1 MSKLSIDN
9 KNKTALEDNMA
20 WINDDNMLIKDFEF
34 EDFKGAISFVTKIAD
49 IAEKMNHHPNILI
62 HDYKHVR
69 VTLATH
75 SEGKVTSKDIELS
88 RQIDGITA

>member
-1 MSKLSIDN
+1 MSKFSIYN
-9 KNKTALEDNMA
+9 KNKTALEDSMA

-34 EDFKGAISFVTKIAD
+34 EDFQGAISFVTKIAD

-69 VTLATH
+69 VTLSTH